1 MYEKLFSE
9 GKIGKVTFRNRLVMS
24 PMGIGLAE
32 LDGTPGDEMIAYY
45 AARAEGGAGLVI
57 PEITRV
63 NDVHGAGMLRQL
75 SVSQDRNIEPLSRLA
90 AAIHAKDSKI
100 FIQLHH
106 PGREGVSAL
115 IGGQPVVSASDIPC
129 KVSKQ
134 PTRALT
140 TDEVKE
146 LIGQFIAGAARV
158 QKAGCDGV
166 ELHCAHGYL
175 LQQFLSPYTNK
186 RTDEYGGSFENRAR
200 IVRRSSRASAK
211 PAAPTSPSASAS
223 RSRNSSTRPA

>member
-1 MYEKLFSE
+1 
-9 GKIGKVTFRNRLVMS
+9 
-24 PMGIGLAE
+24 
-32 LDGTPGDEMIAYY
+32 
-45 AARAEGGAGLVI
+45 
-57 PEITRV
+57 
-63 NDVHGAGMLRQL
+63 
-75 SVSQDRNIEPLSRLA
+75 
-90 AAIHAKDSKI
+90 
-100 FIQLHH
+100 
-106 PGREGVSAL
+106 
-115 IGGQPVVSASDIPC
+115 
-129 KVSKQ
+129 VSKQ

-200 IVRRSSRASAK
+200 MVTEIIAGIRK